1 MLHSIN
7 EEEKYRQGDLNGIY
21 NDATMCNTSNV
32 RFKGNKWH
40 EIMDYS
46 WVCDKMRNDKL
57 FQSIVSCDMKAF
69 CPNDPKIISPCD
81 LHCDSLDCFD
91 EAFCNGF
98 LYGIICKNEKTQ
110 TYVRPIEICDGVRD
124 CDAGEDE
131 KNCFVSK
138 SDTQTC
144 ITTGQGI
151 TIPIYNFTRCS
162 ALDKFSIKSMYTMHD
177 MSDPDIIGYNS
188 FATPLCKN
196 NFDQMN
202 CTDTKRTV
210 LTCPINGFMTTLSP
224 TIICASS
231 LTIDITSDNYLCD
244 DAFDVLCREPSFRCK
259 VHKHLLCDGNFDCVD
274 QSDEDTKECN
284 EMTKEMCARK
294 YRHEMPLSLPISW
307 LSDGLQDCTGGED
320 ELNIWPTCKV
330 STSFRYL
337 PEGFFC
343 ENVFKCGPETS
354 EFVKLESMCNGLNTC
369 SVEEAAC
376 KKTRPSKN
384 VVSLA
389 YYHKSLWRDTS
400 GFPTKFVSYCLPGIA
415 LSMGHHISTCSHET
429 LQIPNTGIL
438 GTTAPVSIFL
448 PKQKHDCR
456 SFYGELYV
464 FMTCN
469 NRCLHSLVCPLK
481 VTKLTKACE
490 GEKYKYSLISVTR
503 DGTSLA
509 FLMKEHF
516 TTSELFHCEN
526 EYCITHD
533 KVCNLVDDC
542 GDLSDETNCSNIFS
556 CNLTR
561 DFIPRTQ
568 KCNSLVQCSDYS
580 DECGK
585 DCGRQII
592 SGILFKV
599 VSWTIGVVAV
609 ILNCMNIISN
619 IILLADKKRVT
630 NTVINTTFSLLINI
644 GDLLTGI
651 YLLCIAIVDSITY
664 GEGYCKQQ
672 HVWLSSTMCSSF
684 GAQISLFSM
693 TLFSVFRLF
702 EIFDLKLNM
711 LENLLLKIAGLI
723 TTVTVPSLMIA
734 IGPLLSSY
742 EDLFV
747 NAMTYNPN
755 IKLFLPYVYKKT
767 HMGKIA

>member
-1 MLHSIN
+1 MNLTERASS
-7 EEEKYRQGDLNGIY
+7 
-21 NDATMCNTSNV
+21 CTSSGGRWRASSVNSLCG
-32 RFKGNKWH
+32 FK
-40 EIMDYS
+40 
-46 WVCDKMRNDKL
+46 
-57 FQSIVSCDMKAF
+57 
-69 CPNDPKIISPCD
+69 
-81 LHCDSLDCFD
+81 
-91 EAFCNGF
+91 
-98 LYGIICKNEKTQ
+98 T
-110 TYVRPIEICDGVRD
+110 
-124 CDAGEDE
+124 
-131 KNCFVSK
+131 
-138 SDTQTC
+138 
-144 ITTGQGI
+144 
-151 TIPIYNFTRCS
+151 
-162 ALDKFSIKSMYTMHD
+162 
-177 MSDPDIIGYNS
+177 DPDIFRITLFQKRS
-188 FATPLCKN
+188 
-196 NFDQMN
+196 
-202 CTDTKRTV
+202 KRT
-210 LTCPINGFMTTLSP
+210 
-224 TIICASS
+224 A
-231 LTIDITSDNYLCD
+231 
-244 DAFDVLCREPSFRCK
+244 
-259 VHKHLLCDGNFDCVD
+259 
-274 QSDEDTKECN
+274 
-284 EMTKEMCARK
+284 
-294 YRHEMPLSLPISW
+294 
-307 LSDGLQDCTGGED
+307 
-320 ELNIWPTCKV
+320 LNNP
-330 STSFRYL
+330 
-337 PEGFFC
+337 
-343 ENVFKCGPETS
+343 
-354 EFVKLESMCNGLNTC
+354 
-369 SVEEAAC
+369 VEEAAC

-516 TTSELFHCEN
+516 TTSELIFHCEN

-568 KCNSLVQCSDYS
+568 KCNGIVQCSDYS
-580 DECGK
+580 DGCGK

-651 YLLCIAIVDSITY
+651 YLLCIAIVDSIIY

-755 IKLFLPYVYKKT
+755 IKLFLT
-767 HMGKIA
+767 